1 MDVICI
7 NDITLFD
14 HHGCNS
20 IAILKGSKFEIDLK
34 NEFDR
39 SNELTR
45 ELHGIFYP
53 YLIGKSSYQKY
64 EFIIHSSIFYECFR
78 EID

>member
-7 NDITLFD
+7 NDTTLFD

-20 IAILKGSKFEIDLK
+20 IAILRGSKFEIDLK

-39 SNELTR
+39 SNELTQ
-45 ELHGIFYP
+45 ELHGILYP
-53 YLIGKSSYQKY
+53 YLIGKSSYLKY
-64 EFIIHSSIFYECFR
+64 EFIINSARFYECFKVI
-78 EID
+78 E

>member
-14 HHGCNS
+14 HHGCNN
-20 IAILKGSKFEIDLK
+20 IAILSGSKFKIDLK

-39 SNELTR
+39 
-45 ELHGIFYP
+45 
-53 YLIGKSSYQKY
+53 
-64 EFIIHSSIFYECFR
+64 
-78 EID
+78 

>member
-7 NDITLFD
+7 NDITLFE

-45 ELHGIFYP
+45 ELHGMFYP
-53 YLIGKSSYQKY
+53 YLIGKSSYLKY
-64 EFIIHSSIFYECFR
+64 EFIINSARFYECFKVI
-78 EID
+78 E

>member
-14 HHGCNS
+14 HHGCNN
-20 IAILKGSKFEIDLK
+20 IAILRGSKFEIDLK

-39 SNELTR
+39 SNELTQ

-53 YLIGKSSYQKY
+53 YLIGKSSYLKY
-64 EFIIHSSIFYECFR
+64 EFIINSARFYECFKVI
-78 EID
+78 E

>member
-45 ELHGIFYP
+45 ELHGMFYP
-53 YLIGKSSYQKY
+53 YLIGKSSYLKY
-64 EFIIHSSIFYECFR
+64 EFIINSARFYECFKVI
-78 EID
+78 E